1 VGNKMKD
8 FGRVITAMVTPFHED
23 GSVNYE
29 GAAELARHLVAN
41 GSDGLVV
48 AGSTGEAATMTA
60 EEKLKLFEVVLEAV
74 GDRASVIAGTGSND
88 TMASVKFTQAAE
100 KVGVHGALV
109 VGPYYNKPT
118 QEGFYQHFKTI
129 AEATSLPI
137 MLYNVPGRT
146 ASNIAPETVAR
157 LAEIPNIV
165 AIKEASGNI
174 EQATEIIR
182 VTPADFKVYSGDDA
196 MTLPLLA
203 VGGEGIVSVAGHVVG
218 NQIQAMIQA
227 FLAGDIKK
235 AQEINLSILPV
246 FKAMFI
252 VTNPIPV
259 KTSVGLLGLP
269 AGPLRLPL
277 TAADDAVVAKLKA
290 VLATIQ

>member
-1 VGNKMKD
+1 MKD
-8 FGRVITAMVTPFHED
+8 FGRLLTAMITPFHAD

-48 AGSTGEAATMTA
+48 GGSTGEAATMTA
-60 EEKLKLFEVVLEAV
+60 EEKLKLFEVVLDAV
-74 GDRASVIAGTGSND
+74 GDRATIIAGTGSND
-88 TMASVKFTQAAE
+88 TMASVRFTQAAE

-129 AEATSLPI
+129 AESTTLPI

-146 ASNIAPETVAR
+146 ASNVAPETVAR
-157 LAEIPNIV
+157 LAQIPNIV
-165 AIKEASGNI
+165 AIKEASGNV

-182 VTPADFKVYSGDDA
+182 ITPPDFKVYSGDDA
-196 MTLPLLA
+196 LTLPILA
-203 VGGEGIVSVAGHVVG
+203 VGGCGIISVAGHVVG
-218 NQIQAMIQA
+218 NRIQEMIQA
-227 FLAGDIKK
+227 FLAGDMKK
-235 AQEINLSILPV
+235 AQQLNLSLLPV
-246 FKAMFI
+246 FKSMFV

-259 KTSVGLLGLP
+259 KTAVGLMGLP
-269 AGPLRLPL
+269 AGSFRLPL
-277 TAADDAVVAKLKA
+277 TPPDDAVVARLQTM
-290 VLATIQ
+290 LQSI

>member
-1 VGNKMKD
+1 MKD

-74 GDRASVIAGTGSND
+74 GDRASIIAGTGSND
-88 TMASVKFTQAAE
+88 TMATVRFTQAAE

>member
-1 VGNKMKD
+1 MKD
-8 FGRVITAMVTPFHED
+8 FGRVLTAMVTPFHAD

-29 GAAELARHLVAN
+29 GAAELARYLIDN

-60 EEKLKLFEVVLEAV
+60 EEKLKLFEVVLDAV
-74 GDRASVIAGTGSND
+74 GDRATIIAGTGSND
-88 TMASVKFTQAAE
+88 TMASAAFTQAAE

-157 LAEIPNIV
+157 LAQIPNIV
-165 AIKEASGNI
+165 AIKEASGNV
-174 EQATEIIR
+174 EQAAEIIR
-182 VTPADFKVYSGDDA
+182 ITPADFEVYSGDDA
-196 MTLPLLA
+196 LTLPILA
-203 VGGEGIVSVAGHVVG
+203 VGGKGIISVAGHVVG
-218 NQIQAMIQA
+218 NRIQAMIQA

-246 FKAMFI
+246 FKSMFI

-259 KTSVGLLGLP
+259 KTAVGLMGLP
-269 AGPLRLPL
+269 AGTFRLPL
-277 TAADDAVVAKLKA
+277 TPADDAVVAKLKA
-290 VLATIQ
+290 VLATLQ

>member
-1 VGNKMKD
+1 MKD

-74 GDRASVIAGTGSND
+74 GDRASIIAGTGSND

-196 MTLPLLA
+196 MTLPLIA

-277 TAADDAVVAKLKA
+277 TAADDAVVARLKA

>member
-1 VGNKMKD
+1 MKD

-157 LAEIPNIV
+157 LAEIPNII
-165 AIKEASGNI
+165 AIKEASGNV

-196 MTLPLLA
+196 LTLPLLA

>member
-1 VGNKMKD
+1 MKD

-88 TMASVKFTQAAE
+88 TMATVRFTQAAE

-277 TAADDAVVAKLKA
+277 TAADDTVVAKLKA

>member
-1 VGNKMKD
+1 MKD

-196 MTLPLLA
+196 MTLPLIA

-277 TAADDAVVAKLKA
+277 TAADDAVVARLKA

>member
-1 VGNKMKD
+1 MKD
-8 FGRVITAMVTPFHED
+8 FGRVLTAMVTPFHED

-74 GDRASVIAGTGSND
+74 GDRATVIAGTGSND
-88 TMASVKFTQAAE
+88 TMASVRFTQAAE

-165 AIKEASGNI
+165 AIKEASGNV

-196 MTLPLLA
+196 LTLPLLA

-277 TAADDAVVAKLKA
+277 TAADDAVVAKLKE

>member
-1 VGNKMKD
+1 MKD

-165 AIKEASGNI
+165 AIKEASGNV

-196 MTLPLLA
+196 LTLPLLA

-235 AQEINLSILPV
+235 AQEINLAILPV

>member
-1 VGNKMKD
+1 MKD
-8 FGRVITAMVTPFHED
+8 FGRVLTAMVTPFHAD

-29 GAAELARHLVAN
+29 GAAELARYLIDN

-60 EEKLKLFEVVLEAV
+60 EEKLKLFEVVLDAV
-74 GDRASVIAGTGSND
+74 GDRATIIAGTGSND
-88 TMASVKFTQAAE
+88 TMASAAFTQAAE

-157 LAEIPNIV
+157 LAQIPNIV
-165 AIKEASGNI
+165 AIKEASGNV
-174 EQATEIIR
+174 EQAAEIIR
-182 VTPADFKVYSGDDA
+182 ITPADFEVYSGDDA
-196 MTLPLLA
+196 LTLPILA
-203 VGGEGIVSVAGHVVG
+203 VGGKGIISVAGHVVG

-246 FKAMFI
+246 FKSMFI

-259 KTSVGLLGLP
+259 KTAVGLMGLP
-269 AGPLRLPL
+269 AGTFRLPL
-277 TAADDAVVAKLKA
+277 TPADDAVVAKLKA
-290 VLATIQ
+290 VLATLQ

>member
-1 VGNKMKD
+1 MKD

-88 TMASVKFTQAAE
+88 TMATVRFTQAAE

-203 VGGEGIVSVAGHVVG
+203 VGGEGIVSVAGHVAG